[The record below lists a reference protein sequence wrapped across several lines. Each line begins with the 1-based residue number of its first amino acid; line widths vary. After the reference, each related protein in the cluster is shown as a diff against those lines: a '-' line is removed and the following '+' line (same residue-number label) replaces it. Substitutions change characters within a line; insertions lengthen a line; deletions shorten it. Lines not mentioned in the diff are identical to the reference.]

1 MRFLTLLA
9 TAVTAVVLPV
19 AALAAPP
26 AAKVFFEDSIPSGS
40 SSSVT
45 ITTHR
50 SASFRVLLRVPTAG
64 KAKLFLL
71 GKKAPKGGP
80 LIQTSNTSP
89 NPACQGAAGSFY
101 CKASYESL
109 PKGKYTWRITWVST
123 VQAGPKMPAHV
134 ELTVRW

>member
-1 MRFLTLLA
+1 MRFLMLLA
-9 TAVTAVVLPV
+9 TAAAAVVLPV
-19 AALAAPP
+19 AGLAAVP

-50 SASFRVLLRVPTAG
+50 PAAFRVLLRVPTAG

-109 PKGKYTWRITWVST
+109 PKGTYSWRVTWVST
-123 VQAGPKMPAHV
+123 P
-134 ELTVRW
+134 